1 MGESMERKNNWKRNA
16 LIFGAVIGAA
26 VGVVA
31 ANMLVKEAEESDN
44 KTALT
49 PGKGMQLGMLILGLL
64 RQITSL

>member
-1 MGESMERKNNWKRNA
+1 MEDTIETNSNWKRNA

-26 VGVVA
+26 VGMIA
-31 ANMLVKEAEESDN
+31 ANMLVKEAEENDN
-44 KTALT
+44 QTALT

>member
-1 MGESMERKNNWKRNA
+1 METNNNWKRNA
-16 LIFGAVIGAA
+16 LIFGAVIGAV

-31 ANMLVKEAEESDN
+31 ANMLVKEAEEKDN
-44 KTALT
+44 QTALT